1 MYPEANNDNK
11 ESLTPCDSFFYLTSC
26 QELRSVEQA
35 GRKKEVH
42 MQTLTIGE
50 LKTGFSEVLKKIRNG
65 EEIVISYGKKREK
78 VAVLV
83 PYSAYASAPERTLGL
98 QEPGRLHNS

>member
-1 MYPEANNDNK
+1 MGK
-11 ESLTPCDSFFYLTSC
+11 I
-26 QELRSVEQA
+26 
-35 GRKKEVH
+35 KEVH

-50 LKTGFSEVLKKIRNG
+50 LKTGFSEVLKKIRSG

-83 PYSAYASAPERTLGL
+83 PYSTYASTPERSLGL
-98 QEPGRLHNS
+98 LKNRAECIIHDDFEISEEEMLAS

>member
-1 MYPEANNDNK
+1 M
-11 ESLTPCDSFFYLTSC
+11 
-26 QELRSVEQA
+26 
-35 GRKKEVH
+35 GIH

-50 LKTGFSEVLKKIRNG
+50 LKTGFSEVLKKIRSG

-83 PYSAYASAPERTLGL
+83 PYSAYVSTPERSLGL
-98 QEPGRLHNS
+98 LENRAEFIIHDDFEINDEEMLTS

>member
-1 MYPEANNDNK
+1 
-11 ESLTPCDSFFYLTSC
+11 
-26 QELRSVEQA
+26 
-35 GRKKEVH
+35 
-42 MQTLTIGE
+42 MQTLTVGE

-83 PYSAYASAPERTLGL
+83 PYSTYASTPERSLGL
-98 QEPGRLHNS
+98 LKNRAECIIHDDFEISEKEMLAS

>member
-1 MYPEANNDNK
+1 
-11 ESLTPCDSFFYLTSC
+11 
-26 QELRSVEQA
+26 
-35 GRKKEVH
+35 

-50 LKTGFSEVLKKIRNG
+50 LKTGFSEVLKRIRSG

-83 PYSAYASAPERTLGL
+83 PYSAYASTPERTLGL
-98 QEPGRLHNS
+98 LKNRAGCIIHDDFEISEKEMLAS